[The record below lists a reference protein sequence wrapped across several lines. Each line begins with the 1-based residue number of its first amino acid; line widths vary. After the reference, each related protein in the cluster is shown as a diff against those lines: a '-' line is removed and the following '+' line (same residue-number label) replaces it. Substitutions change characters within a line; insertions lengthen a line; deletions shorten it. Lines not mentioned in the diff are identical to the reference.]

1 MVKKVAGMDVF
12 HEFVQN
18 WEAYLN
24 QDSVLEERTAHFKS
38 TLEKGQTIV
47 ELEVEGKGVFSV
59 ELKEK
64 GFQIRTGKAAL
75 PLLGWKV
82 PLSLFKEALLGK
94 ERILYALL
102 DTRCRLSFDTPH
114 FTHWDGITALEIILL
129 ACEMVKKSPEMRK
142 IAEEM

>member
-1 MVKKVAGMDVF
+1 MNLFQK
-12 HEFVQN
+12 FVEG
-18 WEAYLN
+18 WETYLN
-24 QDSVLEERTAHFKS
+24 QDPVLRERTAHFKS
-38 TLEKGQTIV
+38 TLEEGKAV
-47 ELEVEGKGVFSV
+47 VMVEVEGRGVFSV

-64 GFQIRTGKAAL
+64 GFQIRSGKAAL

-94 ERILYALL
+94 ERILYALM
-102 DTRCRLSFDTPH
+102 DKGCRLSFDTPH